1 MTMLFVVSLAC
12 YKVCVS
18 FLKEFITLK
27 SYYFT
32 LRKEERFNISNIE
45 GKIFSVM

>member
-1 MTMLFVVSLAC
+1 MYFILVITFHFISTDE
-12 YKVCVS
+12 S
-18 FLKEFITLK
+18 FLKEFATLK

-32 LRKEERFNISNIE
+32 LRKEERFIYNIE